1 MQGYAYPAWNE
12 PPTFSTTMVGILD
25 DDAIEVP
32 ILHRPYHTATMID
45 PGRAVAQRAWHTHG
59 ARSVDQHQR
68 AAISSWMKNAAVS
81 RYATRVRVG
90 KPP

>member
-45 PGRAVAQRAWHTHG
+45 PGHAVYNAHGTRMARAP
-59 ARSVDQHQR
+59 S
-68 AAISSWMKNAAVS
+68 ISTSGP
-81 RYATRVRVG
+81 RFPLG
-90 KPP
+90 